1 MRIRFFGALAALL
14 LFAVP
19 LTAFSPDPPAQVAPY
34 AVDKAH
40 SQVQFKVKHLGITTV
55 TGNFQDFDI
64 ELNLDPEDLASLQT
78 SATIQAAS
86 IDTGIE
92 RRDGH
97 LRSGDFF
104 EAETYPTLTF
114 VSTGTRNVS
123 GNQFELLGDLTIRD
137 VTKPVVLTVEMA
149 GPVTDMEGK
158 QRVAFTAS
166 TRIDRKDYGLQWNRV
181 VEGVNVVSD
190 DVDIVLDLQA
200 APADV

>member
-1 MRIRFFGALAALL
+1 MRIQSFGLLAFLL

-19 LTAFSPDPPAQVAPY
+19 VTAFTPDPPAERVPY

-40 SQVQFKVKHLGITTV
+40 TQVQFKVKHLGITTV
-55 TGNFQDFDI
+55 TGTFHDFEID
-64 ELNLDPEDLASLQT
+64 LDLDASDLSTLQT
-78 SATIQAAS
+78 SATVQAGS

-114 VSTGTRNVS
+114 ESTGVQNVN
-123 GNQFELLGDLTIRD
+123 GNQFELLGNLTIRD
-137 VTKPVVLTVEMA
+137 VTLPVVLDAEMA

-166 TRIDRKDYGLQWNRV
+166 TTINRKDYGLQWNRV

-190 DVDIVLDLQA
+190 NVDIILDIQA
-200 APADV
+200 APADA